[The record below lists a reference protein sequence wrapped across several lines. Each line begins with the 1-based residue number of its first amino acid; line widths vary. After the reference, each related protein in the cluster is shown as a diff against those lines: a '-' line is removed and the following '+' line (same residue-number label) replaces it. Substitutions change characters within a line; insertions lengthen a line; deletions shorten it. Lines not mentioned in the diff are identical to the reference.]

1 MALPAPSPR
10 HTVVVTGA
18 SSGIG
23 EQLARCLAA
32 RGHGLTLVARR
43 ADRLQ
48 RLADELAVDRGVE
61 VDVVPADLLDAGD
74 RAALAERLAGGP
86 RVLAG
91 LCNNAG
97 FGSYGRFHELDAE
110 REHDMVTLNVLALHE
125 LTAAAIRAMLPH
137 AEGAILNVAS
147 IAAFQPL
154 PGMATYAATKA
165 FVQSFSEAVHAE
177 LAGHGDLRDALSP
190 GARRPPSSGS
200 GRGSGLFPR
209 AAVAPTSV
217 SPEAIAEAG
226 VRGMERGRRTVIPGA
241 LPRASALAAASCPG
255 RCSCPRRCS
264 RPGGKQ
270 KPPRE

>member
-23 EQLARCLAA
+23 EQLARALAA

-43 ADRLQ
+43 ADRLEV
-48 RLADELAVDRGVE
+48 LADELRVDCGVE
-61 VDVVPADLLDAGD
+61 VDLVPADLLDPDD
-74 RAALAERLAGGP
+74 RARVAEHLVTGP

-97 FGSYGRFHELDAE
+97 FGSYGRFHELPAA

-137 AEGAILNVAS
+137 GEGALLNVAS

-165 FVQSFSEAVHAE
+165 FVQSFSEAIHAE
-177 LAGHGDLRDALSP
+177 LTGTGISVTTLSP
-190 GARRPPSSGS
+190 GPSPTEFGERA
-200 GRGSGLFPR
+200 GVRLVPQV
-209 AAVAPTSV
+209 AAVPAAV
-217 SPEAIAEAG
+217 SPQAIAEAG

-241 LPRASALAAASCPG
+241 VPRASALGGRLVPRTLLLPAALIATRAG
-255 RCSCPRRCS
+255 RGRPR
-264 RPGGKQ
+264 
-270 KPPRE
+270 